1 VVGKLRREVGGGSAV
16 VGSSGETMRVDNG
29 SPEPAPMA
37 LLYTAEVA
45 AARLRVR
52 ESTLRC
58 WAREGK
64 VPCRRLGRALRF
76 SEDDLRQIV
85 EAAAEPARAVEPVA
99 CPVPLPRRNRRP
111 HRPVDVR

>member
-1 VVGKLRREVGGGSAV
+1 
-16 VGSSGETMRVDNG
+16 MRVDNG
-29 SPEPAPMA
+29 SPEPAPVA
-37 LLYTAEVA
+37 TLLTADVA

-85 EAAAEPARAVEPVA
+85 DAAAAPTRAPEPVA
-99 CPVPLPRRNRRP
+99 CPKPLPKRTRRKSRP
-111 HRPVDVR
+111 LLVQ